1 MGFNYFIMRPWFAL
15 SDWRRD
21 WRRRKTRVAA
31 AAAAAAR
38 DLLAAWW
45 LHTWFPEEQ
54 RGEVGPWIDHFF
66 SGGREIKRIR
76 PPHLPPSL
84 SLVLRSTERDF
95 FFLSFF
101 PSPRRER
108 KFSILFLTREREDGN
123 GRKVITTRVSIAR
136 LLTILSSSFR
146 YLRSPLFPPSRRGDK
161 RREREEWLMRLR
173 LPEKAAMRRTIKGF
187 VGAARGVRTERKETT
202 SLLREFALS
211 PFCFFTRLKISREI
225 TKRDPSLFVSHLS
238 SSSN

>member
-76 PPHLPPSL
+76 PPHLPLSL
-84 SLVLRSTERDF
+84 SLVLRSTERDE
-95 FFLSFF
+95 SRFF
-101 PSPRRER
+101 PPLEEKENFRYFFKE
-108 KFSILFLTREREDGN
+108 REREDGN

>member
-66 SGGREIKRIR
+66 SGGREIKR
-76 PPHLPPSL
+76 S
-84 SLVLRSTERDF
+84 VL
-95 FFLSFF
+95 
-101 PSPRRER
+101 
-108 KFSILFLTREREDGN
+108 LFLLFSRASSSNEHEDFVRRIPFSPKKKGFFDIFLTEEE
-123 GRKVITTRVSIAR
+123 GERKVIRTSTRVCACA
-136 LLTILSSSFR
+136 L
-146 YLRSPLFPPSRRGDK
+146 YRSLINNS
-161 RREREEWLMRLR
+161 EQL
-173 LPEKAAMRRTIKGF
+173 I
-187 VGAARGVRTERKETT
+187 
-202 SLLREFALS
+202 
-211 PFCFFTRLKISREI
+211 
-225 TKRDPSLFVSHLS
+225 
-238 SSSN
+238 